1 MKAFTECV
9 GTAASLLR
17 DNIDT
22 DVIVRIE
29 RVAQGRR
36 GEFGPWAFEILRY
49 RPDGS
54 ENPDFILNQAPFR
67 DAKVLLAGAN
77 FGCGSSREMA
87 VWALDDFGIRCVIAE
102 SFGDIF
108 HGNCLQIGVLPIVLP
123 RELIEHLAAVASKGV
138 RLKVDLRA
146 SSIEAEGIAP
156 LAFDVAPSIREAFLT
171 GLDEIGV
178 TLTRAAEIERYQ
190 RHDRELRPWIHQP
203 PGKR

>member
-1 MKAFTECV
+1 VKAFTECE
-9 GTAASLLR
+9 GPAAPLLR

-29 RVAQGRR
+29 RVAQCKR
-36 GEFGPWAFEILRY
+36 GDFGPWAFEILRY

-67 DAKVLLAGAN
+67 DARVLLAGSN

-108 HGNCLQIGVLPIVLP
+108 LGNCLQNGVLPIVLE
-123 RELIEHLAAVASKGV
+123 RKLIDRIAAVAVTGA
-138 RLKVDLRA
+138 RIRVDLRTQA
-146 SSIEAEGIAP
+146 IEAVGLASV
-156 LAFDVAPSIREAFLT
+156 AFDVAPSIRDAFLV
-171 GLDEIGV
+171 GLDEIGL
-178 TLTRAAEIERYQ
+178 TLRSGAEIERFQ
-190 RHDRELRPWIHQP
+190 RDDRQLRPWIY
-203 PGKR
+203 RL